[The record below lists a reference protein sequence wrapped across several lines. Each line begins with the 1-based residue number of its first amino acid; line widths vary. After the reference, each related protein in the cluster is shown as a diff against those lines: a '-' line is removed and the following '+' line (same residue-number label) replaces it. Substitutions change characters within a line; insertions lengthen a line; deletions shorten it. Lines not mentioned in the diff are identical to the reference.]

1 MGGAIG
7 DDFINI
13 DLVVGGAFNIT
24 KHEYLMVVFN
34 YLSEMLQP

>member
-13 DLVVGGAFNIT
+13 DLVVVGAFNIT
-24 KHEYLMVVFN
+24 KHEYLMVVIN